1 MPRLAGIQSIP
12 LRCARSWSVSATP
25 SCTLPKLQMEGESNL
40 LKFSQ
45 VFHLMPVATSFV
57 VTNGAHM
64 VVCAPG
70 AFPTYA
76 VQCCATAKRARRT
89 ATYDPAPPLIR
100 RYVPLELRLR
110 WLGLGG
116 AFVWVQRVQMCIVG
130 LDAWSRAFVC
140 CGCFDRLLY
149 FALQRS

>member
-1 MPRLAGIQSIP
+1 
-12 LRCARSWSVSATP
+12 
-25 SCTLPKLQMEGESNL
+25 MEGESNL

-57 VTNGAHM
+57 VTNGAHI

-100 RYVPLELRLR
+100 RYVPLELRLSA
-110 WLGLGG
+110 GCCGG
-116 AFVWVQRVQMCIVG
+116 AV
-130 LDAWSRAFVC
+130 LE
-140 CGCFDRLLY
+140 
-149 FALQRS
+149 ALQASTAAVVGEKGVVGCYWSQ